1 MLICQQFLRIIRNKK
16 VLEEKLGVKIINRGK
31 EITVKGKPEDEY
43 IAEAVINALEFK
55 FPFSVAMR
63 IKEQE
68 HLFEI
73 INIKDHTTKK
83 NLKSVRARIIGKHG
97 KALKTLSNLTECA
110 FELKD
115 NFVGIVGDPEHMKNA
130 QESLIFLIKGS
141 KHSNVY
147 KHLEKHQIKPVI
159 DLGLKE

>member
-63 IKEQE
+63 IKEQG

-73 INIKDHTTKK
+73 INIKNHTTKK

-97 KALKTLSNLTECA
+97 KVLKTLSNLTECA